1 MMRRLLFLL
10 NTVLAYAQNITRT
23 TNTTTTIVTQSV
35 PPILSILRSLPYPL
49 NITYEQS
56 GLIIPWVLCVIITAI
71 LTVCCCICRCVR
83 QRKKSTM
90 RIVVEPRGNAKEVD
104 V

>member
-1 MMRRLLFLL
+1 MRRLLFFL
-10 NTVLAYAQNITRT
+10 NAVVTYAQNITRT
-23 TNTTTTIVTQSV
+23 NTTMIVAQTV

-71 LTVCCCICRCVR
+71 LTVFCCICRCAR
-83 QRKKSTM
+83 QKKKTTM